1 MPSCRYPHH
10 LHSTVHRLHRQEIDQ
25 ELPLR
30 YNRRISPMTWIVLG
44 AGSVST
50 NLPLHL
56 HLECGPIQMNHR
68 PFHSRSDCKVRVH
81 FCSQS
86 DESEPRP
93 VHYNW
98 RWELLPNSFRIWS
111 AFQRVLPIHIVYSKI
126 KILKFASL
134 MLCIGGRG
142 ANPISLELKIEA

>member
-30 YNRRISPMTWIVLG
+30 YNRRISPMAWIVLG
-44 AGSVST
+44 AGSVSI

-56 HLECGPIQMNHR
+56 HLECGPIQIVLFIRARTVRFEFTFALSRMN
-68 PFHSRSDCKVRVH
+68 
-81 FCSQS
+81 QS
-86 DESEPRP
+86 LCPLQL
-93 VHYNW
+93 V
-98 RWELLPNSFRIWS
+98 LGVPNSFRIWS
-111 AFQRVLPIHIVYSKI
+111 AFQRVLPILIVYNKI

>member
-1 MPSCRYPHH
+1 
-10 LHSTVHRLHRQEIDQ
+10 
-25 ELPLR
+25 
-30 YNRRISPMTWIVLG
+30 
-44 AGSVST
+44 
-50 NLPLHL
+50 
-56 HLECGPIQMNHR
+56 MNHR

-86 DESEPRP
+86 DESEPLSTTIG
-93 VHYNW
+93 VGS
-98 RWELLPNSFRIWS
+98 SFLIRF
-111 AFQRVLPIHIVYSKI
+111 AFGVLSRGYCLSNKI

>member
-30 YNRRISPMTWIVLG
+30 YNRRISPMAWIVLG

-56 HLECGPIQMNHR
+56 HLECGPIQMNQR

-86 DESEPRP
+86 DESEPLSTTIG
-93 VHYNW
+93 VGS
-98 RWELLPNSFRIWS
+98 SFLIRF
-111 AFQRVLPIHIVYSKI
+111 AFGVLSRGYCLSNKI